1 MATSSSTQGGLQREP
16 AYRLTLDGRDITAK
30 IDPRLI
36 SLTLTQCRGGEA
48 DQLDLVLDDSD
59 GQLALPRTGVTLAL
73 AIGWAGAELVNKG
86 SFVVDEVEH
95 LGAPDQVS
103 LRARSAD
110 LRAGLRRRIEQ
121 SWHDTTLGAIA
132 RTIAGRNGMKAQLD
146 AGLAGRAV
154 AHIDQAESDIAFIT
168 RLAQRHDAV
177 ATIKAGRLVILPIN
191 GSRNAAG
198 QQLAAIQLT
207 RSAGDQHR
215 YHCADR
221 DAYTG
226 VRAYWHDPQRAKQ
239 RSVLVGQSGN
249 AKRLREGHANEA
261 DARAAAQAEW
271 QRIQRGAATFELTLS
286 LGLAS
291 ADAQS
296 PLTVRG
302 FKPEVDGTDWLV
314 KKVTHSLGGGGFT
327 TSIEAER
334 QGADSSAG
342 ATVDVG

>member
-1 MATSSSTQGGLQREP
+1 MTGTSTQGGLQREP

-95 LGAPDQVS
+95 VGAPDQVQI
-103 LRARSAD
+103 RARSAD
-110 LRAGLRRRIEQ
+110 LREGLRRRIEQ
-121 SWHDTTLGAIA
+121 SWHETTLGAIT
-132 RTIAGRNGMKAQLD
+132 RTIAGRNGVRAQID
-146 AGLAGRAV
+146 PGLASKAI
-154 AHIDQAESDIAFIT
+154 AHIDQIESDIGFIT
-168 RLAQRHDAV
+168 RLARRHDAV
-177 ATIKAGRLVILPIN
+177 ATVKAGCLIVVPIN

-198 QQLAAIQLT
+198 QPLPTIELV

-226 VRAYWHDPQRAKQ
+226 ARAYWHDPKRAKQ
-239 RSVLVGQSGN
+239 RSVLVGQGGN
-249 AKRLREGHANEA
+249 AKRLRESHANEA
-261 DARAAAQAEW
+261 DARSAAQAEW
-271 QRIQRGAATFELTLS
+271 QRIQRGAATFELTLAI
-286 LGLAS
+286 GLAS

-296 PLTVRG
+296 PLSVSG
-302 FKPEVDGTDWLV
+302 FKPEIDGTDWLI
-314 KKVTHSLGGGGFT
+314 KKVTHAMGDGGFT
-327 TSIEAER
+327 TAIEAER
-334 QGADSSAG
+334 QGTDSTAG
-342 ATVDVG
+342 EAQDVG